1 MADAIAAAALMA
13 PPASG
18 GLSKPTDRPDLPVTD
33 GLPIG
38 PGAGVGKIGMPLVPE
53 EDAALRQ
60 LTLAYQVTGSSAIAR
75 LIDVLRIRA
84 DARNQT
90 IQSGRQPRSIGPARP
105 L

>member
-1 MADAIAAAALMA
+1 
-13 PPASG
+13 
-18 GLSKPTDRPDLPVTD
+18 
-33 GLPIG
+33 
-38 PGAGVGKIGMPLVPE
+38 
-53 EDAALRQ
+53 